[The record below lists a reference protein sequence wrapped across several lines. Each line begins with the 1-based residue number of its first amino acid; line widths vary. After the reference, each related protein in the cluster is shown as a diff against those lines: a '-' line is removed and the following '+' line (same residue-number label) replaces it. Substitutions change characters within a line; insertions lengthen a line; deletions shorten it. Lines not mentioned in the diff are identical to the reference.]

1 MLIFVIR
8 EYEIFR
14 TVILYF
20 FRSRT
25 VPDLARSVRP
35 SYVPSLMEDE
45 NKVASER
52 ELSLAPGT
60 IELGHTNETR
70 TNKALMSI
78 LHNKDQCLGRGRE

>member
-8 EYEIFR
+8 KYEIFR

-25 VPDLARSVRP
+25 VPDRPRSVRP

-60 IELGHTNETR
+60 IQLGQSNETK

-78 LHNKDQCLGRGRE
+78 LHN